1 MDVAFGG
8 YDAVH
13 ANTAGVSGYVKKAD
27 LAAWYEYIYTNR
39 NQTEGGTRL
48 YTAIKRALSIR
59 SELQL
64 RSM

>member
-27 LAAWYEYIYTNR
+27 LAA
-39 NQTEGGTRL
+39 
-48 YTAIKRALSIR
+48 
-59 SELQL
+59 
-64 RSM
+64 